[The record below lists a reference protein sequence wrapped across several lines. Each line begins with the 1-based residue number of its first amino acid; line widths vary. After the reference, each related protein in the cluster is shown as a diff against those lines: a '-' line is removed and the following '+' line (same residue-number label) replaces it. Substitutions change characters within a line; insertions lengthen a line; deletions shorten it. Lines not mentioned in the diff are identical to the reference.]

1 MWFCSLLWFLE
12 IVILHSWRKGGLQKA
27 ENEHIRIEGKY
38 QTAISLQIWVLLLL
52 LLFFQLS
59 TQLK

>member
-12 IVILHSWRKGGLQKA
+12 IVILHSWRKLGLQKA

>member
-12 IVILHSWRKGGLQKA
+12 IVILHSWRKVGLQKA